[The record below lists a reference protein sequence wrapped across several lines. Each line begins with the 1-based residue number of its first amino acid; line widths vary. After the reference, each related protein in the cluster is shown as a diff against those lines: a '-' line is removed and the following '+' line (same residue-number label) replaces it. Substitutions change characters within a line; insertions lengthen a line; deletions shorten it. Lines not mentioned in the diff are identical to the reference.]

1 MNAYYK
7 ETEKPY
13 GYLLVD
19 NKPGTPPD
27 KQILARANGNKIY
40 NFFCTTE
47 RFKNSPLVHAI
58 NEYNF
63 KLDK

>member
-1 MNAYYK
+1 MLEPSHKLHDLLPKKLNDIRER
-7 ETEKPY
+7 ET
-13 GYLLVD
+13 
-19 NKPGTPPD
+19 
-27 KQILARANGNKIY
+27 RANGNKIY